1 MKLVI
6 DNREHSFIKLAK
18 AMKENEDFDVEI
30 EVKKMDLGDMSIRT
44 DENEELLLIER
55 KCVNDLASSIKDG
68 RYKEQSYR
76 LNGYP
81 MHNHNIIYLIEG
93 KISHYHN
100 KYTKV
105 PPSTLYVTTFC
116 LQYFKGFSLVM
127 TANLLESVEYILR
140 MVDKLRRS
148 KEKYSYYHDKFQERK
163 KTYTDVVHKVKKN
176 NITPDNIGNIIL
188 SQIPGI
194 SMSTSNA
201 ILEKFGSLFQML
213 NALDKDKTCLDDVKY
228 TTKVG
233 TIRHISKTSI
243 NNIIK
248 YLLYQK
254 SNIIKIK
261 T

>member
-1 MKLVI
+1 MKIVI
-6 DNREHSFIKLAK
+6 DNREHSFIKLVK
-18 AMKENEDFDVEI
+18 AMVESEKFDIEI
-30 EVKKMDLGDMSIRT
+30 EVEKMDLGDISIRT
-44 DENEELLLIER
+44 DDNEEILLIER
-55 KCVNDLASSIKDG
+55 KCVSDLASSIKDG

-81 MHNHNIIYLIEG
+81 LHNHNIIYLIEG
-93 KISHYHN
+93 KISHYQN

-116 LQYFKGFSLVM
+116 LQYFKGFSLIM
-127 TANLLESVEYILR
+127 TSNLLESTEYVLR

-148 KEKYSYYHDKFQERK
+148 KEKYGYYHKNFKETK
-163 KTYTDVVHKVKKN
+163 KTYTEVIHKVKKN

-194 SMSTSNA
+194 SVSTSNA
-201 ILEKFGSLFQML
+201 ILEKFSSLFQL
-213 NALDKDKTCLDDVKY
+213 LIALDKDKTCLDNVTYK
-228 TTKVG
+228 TKTG
-233 TIRHISKTSI
+233 KERHISKTSI
-243 NNIIK
+243 SNIIQ

-254 SNIIKIK
+254 SNIIKIE